1 MRRTVLRTLL
11 IALFL
16 PFLLVCSGD
25 SDPFGVDNLGDGLKV
40 LMIGNS
46 LTWYNDLPGMV
57 QTVGEAAGKDLFV
70 RSVAKSNYALE
81 DHWADGDAI
90 EAIESADWD
99 VVVLQQGPSSLALNR
114 IHLREWSER
123 FDTVIRGIGARP
135 ALYMVWPEFARLN
148 AWDAVTLSYTG
159 AAEAVDGMLFPV
171 GEAWRMAWTRDAGLS
186 LYGPDSFHP
195 SLLGSA
201 LGALVIFQA
210 LFDESPIGL
219 PAVMEPKTDGLPTIR
234 LTQEEA
240 NILQEAA
247 AEANERFGR
256 R

>member
-1 MRRTVLRTLL
+1 MPSPILRILL
-11 IALFL
+11 IPLL
-16 PFLLVCSGD
+16 VPFLLVCNGD
-25 SDPFGVDNLGDGLKV
+25 SDPLGIENLGDGLKV

-57 QTVGEAAGKDLFV
+57 QTVGEAAGKDLSV

-81 DHWADGDAI
+81 DHWADGDALA
-90 EAIESADWD
+90 AIESADWD

-135 ALYMVWPEFARLN
+135 ALYMVWPEFSRLN

-159 AAEAVDGMLFPV
+159 AAEAVDGLLFPV
-171 GEAWRMAWTRDAGLS
+171 GEAWRMAWTRNAGLG

-195 SLLGSA
+195 SKLGSA

-219 PAVMEPKTDGLPTIR
+219 PAVMKPNTDGLPTIR

-247 AEANERFGR
+247 VEANERFGR

>member
-1 MRRTVLRTLL
+1 MLRALFRTLL
-11 IALFL
+11 IVVFV

-25 SDPFGVDNLGDGLKV
+25 SDPFGIESLGDGLKV

-57 QTVGEAAGKDLFV
+57 QTVGEAAGKDISV
-70 RSVAKSNYALE
+70 RAVAKSNYALE
-81 DHWADGDAI
+81 DHWNDGGAL

-148 AWDAVTLSYTG
+148 AWDAVTQSYAG

-171 GEAWRMAWTRDAGLS
+171 GEAWRLAWARNEGLD
-186 LYGPDSFHP
+186 LYSTDGFHP
-195 SLLGSA
+195 SSLGSA

-210 LFDESPIGL
+210 LFDQSAIGL
-219 PAVMEPKTDGLPTIR
+219 PAVLKPKTKGLPTIR
-234 LTQEEA
+234 LSEEEA
-240 NILQEAA
+240 RILQEAA